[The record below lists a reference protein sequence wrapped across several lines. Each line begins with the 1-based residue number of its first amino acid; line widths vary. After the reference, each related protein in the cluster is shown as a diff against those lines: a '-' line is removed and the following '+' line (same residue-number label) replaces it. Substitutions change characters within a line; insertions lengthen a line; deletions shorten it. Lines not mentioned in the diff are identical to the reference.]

1 MGRGFQLTGDRI
13 SVLELLPLLYG
24 MVARNIGGTTKLLW
38 RKKNNALFNRRPSHP
53 QVDVIHQLV
62 VLIFA
67 IIGFCLNAPPHTHKQ
82 GRSGRHQHQILES
95 PQITLMVRWRIW
107 FRTHFY
113 IRGFP
118 RQTGSM

>member
-1 MGRGFQLTGDRI
+1 MGRGFQLTGDGI
-13 SVLELLPLLYG
+13 SVLELSPLLYG

-67 IIGFCLNAPPHTHKQ
+67 IIGFCLNAPPHIHTNRDAVE
-82 GRSGRHQHQILES
+82 GINIRSWNH
-95 PQITLMVRWRIW
+95 
-107 FRTHFY
+107 
-113 IRGFP
+113 P
-118 RQTGSM
+118 RLP